1 MLTQVEIIACRDK
14 LREADVL
21 LSEVRRAFL
30 VAQFMHGARIAN
42 DILGLVA
49 DLLRELDTMEA
60 ILAAGGK
67 P

>member
-1 MLTQVEIIACRDK
+1 MLTSVEIIACRDK

-21 LSEVRRAFL
+21 LSQVRGAFL

-49 DLLRELDTMEA
+49 DLLRELDAMEA
-60 ILAAGGK
+60 MLK
-67 P
+67 QP